1 MILLGVLMLSVPVAS
16 SQTGKWIPPVDE
28 IDGWVWVEWPA
39 SVRNQVALGMI
50 FTSFM
55 WTESIWVLHEYGLA
69 TDDMLELY
77 QELGSL
83 TEMSSTVLYQE
94 IDRYYL
100 HGIAPMGAP
109 LTDVVYSVIA
119 DFDERQ
125 RSSM

>member
-1 MILLGVLMLSVPVAS
+1 MLSVPVVS

-28 IDGWVWVEWPA
+28 IDGYQWLEWSPR
-39 SVRNQVALGMI
+39 VRNQVALGMI

-55 WTESIWVLHEYGLA
+55 WTESIWVMHEHGLA

-83 TEMSSTVLYQE
+83 TEMSSMVLYQE

-100 HGIAPMGAP
+100 HGIAPMEAP
-109 LTDVVYSVIA
+109 LTHVVYSVIA